1 MTKNEINTTKSV
13 PIGFQSRPDAR
24 ATLIGIGLIV
34 LNGAMW
40 AASDTAAQFLTRTL
54 PPIEVTWIRY
64 LVHGIILFPL
74 LRGGI
79 RGAFRTVHLPLQ
91 VMRGVFAAL
100 SAITFI
106 IGLNII
112 PVADA
117 TSVTFVAPFVIM
129 GLAFVLL
136 NEHVEIRRWI
146 AAAIGLS
153 GVLIIVQPGSDA
165 FKWTALLPLLA
176 AILGAA
182 AIITTRLMPHD
193 DSKVTM
199 VYTGFVGLLVLSCLL
214 PFYWIMPSSQDVLV
228 GIAVGTFGAAANAIS
243 IIVYR
248 RLPASLLAPFSYSQ
262 LVWASLF
269 GFAVFGVWPTLS
281 TLTGALIIAGSG
293 VYSAWRERQIAN
305 M

>member
-1 MTKNEINTTKSV
+1 MPKSKVNTAKSV
-13 PIGFQSRPDAR
+13 PIGYQSRPDAR

-54 PPIEVTWIRY
+54 PPIEVTWFRY
-64 LVHGIILFPL
+64 LIHVLILFPW
-74 LRGGI
+74 LRGGL
-79 RGAFRTVHLPLQ
+79 RGAFRSVHLPYQ

-129 GLAFVLL
+129 GLASLIL
-136 NEHVEIRRWI
+136 KEKVEIRRWV

-153 GVLIIVQPGSDA
+153 GVLVIVQPGSDA

-176 AILGAA
+176 AILGAT
-182 AIITTRLMPHD
+182 AIVTTRLMPHD

-199 VYTGFVGLLVLSCLL
+199 VYTGFVGLLVLTCLL
-214 PFYWIMPSSQDVLV
+214 PFYWIMPSIQDVLV
-228 GIAVGTFGAAANAIS
+228 GIAVGAFGAAANVIS

-269 GFAVFGVWPTLS
+269 GFAVFGVWPTLA

-293 VYSAWRERQIAN
+293 LYSAWRERQIASQ
-305 M
+305 

>member
-1 MTKNEINTTKSV
+1 MPKSKVNTAKSV
-13 PIGFQSRPDAR
+13 PIGYQSRPDAR

-54 PPIEVTWIRY
+54 PPIEVTWFRY
-64 LVHGIILFPL
+64 LIHVLILFPW
-74 LRGGI
+74 LRGGL
-79 RGAFRTVHLPLQ
+79 RGAFRSVHLPYQ

-129 GLAFVLL
+129 GLASLIL
-136 NEHVEIRRWI
+136 KEKVEIRRWV

-153 GVLIIVQPGSDA
+153 GVLVIVQPGSDA

-176 AILGAA
+176 AILGAT
-182 AIITTRLMPHD
+182 AIVTTRLMPHD

-199 VYTGFVGLLVLSCLL
+199 VYTGFVGLLVLTCLL
-214 PFYWIMPSSQDVLV
+214 PFYWIMPSIQDVLV
-228 GIAVGTFGAAANAIS
+228 GIAVGAFGAAANVIS

-269 GFAVFGVWPTLS
+269 GFAVFGVWPTLA

-293 VYSAWRERQIAN
+293 LYSAWRERKIASQ
-305 M
+305 

>member
-1 MTKNEINTTKSV
+1 MPKSKVNSAKSV
-13 PIGFQSRPDAR
+13 PIGYQSRPDAR

>member
-1 MTKNEINTTKSV
+1 MPKSEVNTAKPV
-13 PIGFQSRPDAR
+13 PIGYQSRPDAR

-54 PPIEVTWIRY
+54 PPIEVTWFRY
-64 LVHGIILFPL
+64 LIHVLILFPW
-74 LRGGI
+74 LRGGL
-79 RGAFRTVHLPLQ
+79 RGAFRSVHLPYQ

-129 GLAFVLL
+129 GLASWIL
-136 NEHVEIRRWI
+136 NEKVEIRRWI

-153 GVLIIVQPGSDA
+153 GVLIIVQPGSEA

-182 AIITTRLMPHD
+182 AIVTTRLMPHD

-199 VYTGFVGLLVLSCLL
+199 VYTGFVGLLVLTCLI
-214 PFYWIMPSSQDVLV
+214 PFYWIMPSIQDVFV
-228 GIAVGTFGAAANAIS
+228 GIAVGAFGAAANVIS

-269 GFAVFGVWPTLS
+269 GFAVFGVWPTLA
-281 TLTGALIIAGSG
+281 TLSGALIIAGSG
-293 VYSAWRERQIAN
+293 LYSAWRERQIASQ
-305 M
+305 

>member
-1 MTKNEINTTKSV
+1 MTKNEVNTTNSV
-13 PIGFQSRPDAR
+13 PIGYQSRPDAR

-34 LNGAMW
+34 VNGAMW

-54 PPIEVTWIRY
+54 PPIDVTWIRY
-64 LVHGIILFPL
+64 IIHVIILFPW

-79 RGAFRTVHLPLQ
+79 RGAFRTAHLPYQ
-91 VMRGVFAAL
+91 VMRGVFSAL

-165 FKWTALLPLLA
+165 FKWTALFPLLS

-199 VYTGFVGLLVLSCLL
+199 VYTGFVGLFVLTCLL
-214 PFYWIMPSSQDVLV
+214 PFYWVVPSTQDVLV
-228 GIAVGTFGAAANAIS
+228 GIAVGAFGAAANAIS

-269 GFAVFGVWPTLS
+269 GFAVFGVWPTVS

-293 VYSAWRERQIAN
+293 LYSAWRERQIAN

>member
-1 MTKNEINTTKSV
+1 MPKSKVNTAKSV
-13 PIGFQSRPDAR
+13 PIGYQSRPDAR

-54 PPIEVTWIRY
+54 PPIEVTWFRY
-64 LVHGIILFPL
+64 LIHVLILFPW
-74 LRGGI
+74 LRGGL
-79 RGAFRTVHLPLQ
+79 RGAFRSVHLPYQ
-91 VMRGVFAAL
+91 VMRGVFAAF

-129 GLAFVLL
+129 GLASLIL
-136 NEHVEIRRWI
+136 KEKVEIRRWV

-153 GVLIIVQPGSDA
+153 GVLVIVQPGSDA

-176 AILGAA
+176 AILGAT
-182 AIITTRLMPHD
+182 AIVTTRLMPHD

-199 VYTGFVGLLVLSCLL
+199 VYTGFVGLLVLTCLL
-214 PFYWIMPSSQDVLV
+214 PFYWIMPSIQDVLV
-228 GIAVGTFGAAANAIS
+228 GIAVGAFGAAANVIS

-269 GFAVFGVWPTLS
+269 GFAVFGVWPTLA

-293 VYSAWRERQIAN
+293 LYSAWRERQIASQ
-305 M
+305 

>member
-1 MTKNEINTTKSV
+1 MTKSEVNTTNSV
-13 PIGFQSRPDAR
+13 PIGYQSRPDAR

-34 LNGAMW
+34 LNGGMW
-40 AASDTAAQFLTRTL
+40 AASDTAAQLLTQTL

-64 LVHGIILFPL
+64 LVHVIILFPL

-129 GLAFVLL
+129 GLAFALL

-199 VYTGFVGLLVLSCLL
+199 VYTGFVGLFVLSCLL
-214 PFYWIMPSSQDVLV
+214 PFYWIMPSAQDALV
-228 GIAVGTFGAAANAIS
+228 GIAVGAFGAAANAIS

-269 GFAVFGVWPTLS
+269 GFAVFGVWPTLA

-293 VYSAWRERQIAN
+293 LYSAWRERQIAS